1 MSDQNPYE
9 KLGVTENASFEEIQ
23 DAKQRLSQQYRDDS
37 KVVETIEAAYDA
49 IIMDR
54 LRMRQEGKIKV
65 PERIR
70 FPEKSSEVLPN
81 PSLISINTS
90 PNWLQRIIDTPS
102 RSDILW
108 ATGVFVVLAA
118 ITFFAQNI
126 ETSLLSLLMA
136 LGVAANI
143 YFLNRK
149 EQRLGRSVLITLIGL
164 LLGIGLGTALAGVL
178 GGFLGGIGL
187 SVEQFASL
195 VTFSLFW
202 VISSFLR

>member
-1 MSDQNPYE
+1 MSEQNPYE

-23 DAKQRLSQQYRDDS
+23 DAKQRLTQQHRDDS
-37 KVVETIEAAYDA
+37 KVVESIEAAYDA
-49 IIMDR
+49 VIMDR

-70 FPEKSSEVLPN
+70 FPEKSAEVPSS
-81 PSLISINTS
+81 PSLISANNT

-102 RSDILW
+102 RADILW
-108 ATGVFVVLAA
+108 ATGVFLVLAG
-118 ITFFAQNI
+118 ITIVSANV

-136 LGVAANI
+136 LGVGANI

-149 EQRLGRSVLITLIGL
+149 EHRLGRSVLITLIGL
-164 LLGIGLGTALAGVL
+164 LLGIGLGSGLANLLGASLGV
-178 GGFLGGIGL
+178 IGL
-187 SVEQFASL
+187 SVEQFASV